1 MFKQTLKRIW
11 HGLLS
16 YFGQGLLYILPIGIT
31 ILILV
36 YIFQKLD
43 DVFAFSTPG
52 LGILTLIGLITIVG
66 VLGSLLISSPVFKYF
81 TKLIEKAPIVKMI
94 YNSIKD
100 LLSVFV
106 GNKKKFTEPV
116 LVKLSENFEMEQI
129 GFVTQTDL
137 SDMGIGM
144 EKISV
149 YIPYS
154 FSFMGTVYIV
164 PAKNVTKLD
173 LKPQEALKFIV
184 SGGVSKTDDEEGE
197 KQKTP

>member
-1 MFKQTLKRIW
+1 MIKRILKGIW
-11 HGLLS
+11 HWFLS

-36 YIFQKLD
+36 YIFQRLD
-43 DVFAFSTPG
+43 TIFDFKTPG
-52 LGILTLIGLITIVG
+52 LGLVTLIGLITFVG
-66 VLGSLLISSPVFKYF
+66 ILGSLLISSPVFKYF
-81 TKLIEKAPIVKMI
+81 TSLIDKAPIIKMI

-116 LVKLSENFEMEQI
+116 LVKLSENFDLEQI

-137 SDMGIGM
+137 SEMGISKG
-144 EKISV
+144 KVSV

-154 FSFMGTVYIV
+154 FSFMGNVYIV
-164 PAKNVTKLD
+164 PAKNVTNLD
-173 LKPQEALKFIV
+173 TKPQDALKFVV
-184 SGGVSKTDDEEGE
+184 SGGISMTDEEAKE
-197 KQKTP
+197 

>member
-1 MFKQTLKRIW
+1 MIKRITKRIW
-11 HGLLS
+11 RWFLS

-36 YIFQKLD
+36 YIFQRLD
-43 DVFAFSTPG
+43 TIFDFKTPG
-52 LGILTLIGLITIVG
+52 LGLVTLIGLITFVG
-66 VLGSLLISSPVFKYF
+66 ILGSLLISSPVFKYF
-81 TKLIEKAPIVKMI
+81 TSLIDKAPIIKMI

-116 LVKLSENFEMEQI
+116 LVKLSENFDLEQI

-137 SDMGIGM
+137 SEMGISKG
-144 EKISV
+144 KVSV

-154 FSFMGTVYIV
+154 FSFMGNVYIV
-164 PAKNVTKLD
+164 PAKNVTNLD
-173 LKPQEALKFIV
+173 TKPQDALKFVV
-184 SGGVSKTDDEEGE
+184 SGGISMTDEEAKE
-197 KQKTP
+197 

>member
-1 MFKQTLKRIW
+1 MLKRILKTVW
-11 HGLLS
+11 HGFLS

-36 YIFQKLD
+36 SIFQNLD
-43 DVFAFSTPG
+43 DVFEFKTPG
-52 LGILTLIGLITIVG
+52 LGLLTLIGIITFTGII
-66 VLGSLLISSPVFKYF
+66 GSLLISSPIFKYF
-81 TKLIEKAPIVKMI
+81 NRLLEKAPIVKMI

-116 LVKLSENFEMEQI
+116 LVKLSENFDMEQI
-129 GFVTQTDL
+129 GFVTQNSL
-137 SDMGIGM
+137 LDMGIS
-144 EKISV
+144 KDKVSV

-164 PAKNVTKLD
+164 PAKNVTKLEI
-173 LKPQEALKFIV
+173 KPQDALKFVV
-184 SGGVSKTDDEEGE
+184 SGGVSKTEEE
-197 KQKTP
+197 KENV